1 MDYSWGELEFEVQP
15 MNRMLLADAGP
26 AASRKAN
33 AASYDLD
40 LEPDDVAVSDTVTV
54 VWQIG

>member
-26 AASRKAN
+26 AASRKTN